1 LATVAVC
8 FVVDHHRQ
16 GKAFG
21 VNHTTHKKLARRKRR
36 IQRRLAAR
44 QWKDQPR
51 PMLAAGNI
59 SYELADRDQAIGC
72 GGIGMIHLLA
82 RRVGLAELINQRV
95 PLLKRHLPYFESDH
109 VLSLAF
115 NILAGGTCIEDLELL
130 RTNEAYLNA
139 LGAQRIP
146 DPTTAGDFC
155 RRFENEEQM
164 LMLMEAIN
172 EARLRVWKQQEP
184 GFFKQAVI
192 DADGTIAP
200 TFGECKAGMNIS
212 YNGLWGF
219 HPLLISLANTKEPL
233 YLVNRSGN
241 RPSHERADEYLD
253 KAVTLCRRG
262 GFKSILLRGDTD
274 FMQTWKLDGWDQAGD
289 ITFIFGADARKEMIA
304 RADLLPQQAWQR
316 LDRPAKYTVK
326 TKERT
331 KPQNVKEPIVREKGF
346 KNFVLQWEDIAEF
359 EHKPD
364 KCGKAYRM
372 IALRKRISVEKG
384 QDKLFEEY
392 RYFFYITNDRDSTAK
407 EIVMLAN
414 DRCDQEN
421 LIEQLKNGVR
431 AMRNPL
437 DNLFSNWAYMVCCTL
452 AWNLKAWCGLLLP
465 ITPGRHQSLHREQKR
480 ALVRMEFKRFTAA
493 LIHLPCQIIRSG
505 RRIICRLL
513 SYNPWTSSLLRLSQT
528 MRLPLRC

>member
-1 LATVAVC
+1 
-8 FVVDHHRQ
+8 
-16 GKAFG
+16 
-21 VNHTTHKKLARRKRR
+21 
-36 IQRRLAAR
+36 
-44 QWKDQPR
+44 
-51 PMLAAGNI
+51 MLSAQNI
-59 SYELADRDQAIGC
+59 HYELAERDQAIGC
-72 GGIGMIHLLA
+72 GGIGMIHQLVQ
-82 RRVGLAELINQRV
+82 RVGLVELINRRV

-109 VLSLAF
+109 VLSLAY
-115 NILAGGTCIEDLELL
+115 NILAGGSCVEDMELL
-130 RTNEAYLNA
+130 RNNEVYLNA

-155 RRFENEEQM
+155 RRFESEAQV
-164 LMLMEAIN
+164 LMLMETIN
-172 EARLRVWKQQEP
+172 EARLNVWRQQEP
-184 GFFKQAVI
+184 AFFKQAII

-200 TFGECKAGMNIS
+200 TCGECKSGMNIS
-212 YNGLWGF
+212 YDGQWGF

-253 KAVTLCRRG
+253 KAVALCCCA
-262 GFKSILLRGDTD
+262 GFKSLLLRGDTD
-274 FMQTWKLDGWDQAGD
+274 FMQTWKLDEWDRAGG
-289 ITFIFGADARKEMIA
+289 ITFIFGADARKEMIN
-304 RADLLPQQAWQR
+304 RAEVLPSSAWQR
-316 LDRPAKYTVK
+316 LDRPAKYEVK

-331 KPQNVKEPIVREKGF
+331 KPQNVKEPIVREKEF
-346 KNFVLQWEDIAEF
+346 KNYVLQWEDIAEF

-364 KCGKAYRM
+364 KCTKAYRM

-392 RYFFYITNDRDSTAK
+392 RYFFYITNDRNSTAK
-407 EIVMLAN
+407 QIVMLAN

-465 ITPGRHQSLHREQKR
+465 VTPGRHQSLHHEQKR
-480 ALVRMEFKRFTAA
+480 TLVRMEFKRFGHRIAESQQCTA
-493 LIHLPCQIIRSG
+493 G
-505 RRIICRLL
+505 R
-513 SYNPWTSSLLRLSQT
+513 
-528 MRLPLRC
+528 